1 MLPIFLIARN
11 FVRTQWLVVA
21 VMSAYLLGIT
31 GVFAIHEQTAETAFF
46 LQWHSSYVVFLAM
59 TLAVGAIQA
68 EKKSRRIIAVLS
80 KGIHRWQY
88 LAGLLV
94 GCGIIV
100 GIFWLLI
107 AGGVFVLYRQAGYPV
122 NGLPVLVLALFCCC
136 LAASAVSL
144 FFSVLLHPLLAA
156 AASAVTLVFPYIL
169 QGAGWRIPGELF
181 PVFAA
186 ADLLQRFE
194 FNAVAQAW
202 TIAAVALVWVL
213 VFMAAAAAV
222 FNRRDVTTSP
232 E

>member
-21 VMSAYLLGIT
+21 VMSAYLVGIT
-31 GVFAIHEQTAETAFF
+31 GVFSVHAQTAETAFF
-46 LQWHSSYVVFLAM
+46 LQWHSFYVVFLAI
-59 TLAVGAIQA
+59 TLAVSAIQA

-88 LAGLLV
+88 LAGLLG

-107 AGGVFVLYRQAGYPV
+107 ASGMFVLYREAGYPV
-122 NGLPVLVLALFCCC
+122 NGLPVLILALFCSC

-144 FFSVLLHPLLAA
+144 FFSIFLHPLLAA
-156 AASAVTLVFPYIL
+156 AASAVTLALPYVL
-169 QGAGWRIPGELF
+169 QGAGLNLPGGLF
-181 PVFAA
+181 PAFAA
-186 ADLLQRFE
+186 AGWLLRFDL
-194 FNAVAQAW
+194 NAIGQTW
-202 TIAAVALVWVL
+202 TIAAVALVWVVVFL
-213 VFMAAAAAV
+213 VAAAAA
-222 FNRRDVTTSP
+222 FNRRDVTTAP